1 MGLCLISSKEIS
13 EYRRRWNA
21 MLVDLR
27 NPKAYRQWHIP
38 EAQNVPLE
46 ELELFMEQVPKSRL
60 VIFYCQYCNT
70 SIQEGCRYVKRGYR
84 ICSVAGGIDA
94 YRACELQLYKGK
106 VLHEEKSY
114 IDSINKKRL

>member
-21 MLVDLR
+21 MLVELR

-46 ELELFMEQVPKSRL
+46 
-60 VIFYCQYCNT
+60 
-70 SIQEGCRYVKRGYR
+70 
-84 ICSVAGGIDA
+84 
-94 YRACELQLYKGK
+94 
-106 VLHEEKSY
+106 
-114 IDSINKKRL
+114 

>member
-46 ELELFMEQVPKSRL
+46 ELELFMEQVPKMQKLLRKLGDPEITFEDAIKISQEYIEIYRKVNEDRKKL
-60 VIFYCQYCNT
+60 GKPIFK
-70 SIQEGCRYVKRGYR
+70 IPK
-84 ICSVAGGIDA
+84 
-94 YRACELQLYKGK
+94 L
-106 VLHEEKSY
+106 EKE
-114 IDSINKKRL
+114 

>member
-60 VIFYCQYCNT
+60 VIFYC
-70 SIQEGCRYVKRGYR
+70 RYVKRGYR

>member
-21 MLVDLR
+21 MLIDLR

-46 ELELFMEQVPKSRL
+46 ETG
-60 VIFYCQYCNT
+60 IIY
-70 SIQEGCRYVKRGYR
+70 G
-84 ICSVAGGIDA
+84 AG
-94 YRACELQLYKGK
+94 
-106 VLHEEKSY
+106 S
-114 IDSINKKRL
+114 KKQTGDFLLPVW